1 VAETLGASPP
11 VGGDFDG
18 LHRPELR
25 ELRLE
30 VGVRGVKS

>member
-11 VGGDFDG
+11 IGGDLDG
-18 LHRPELR
+18 LYRPELR

-30 VGVRGVKS
+30 VGVRGVVS